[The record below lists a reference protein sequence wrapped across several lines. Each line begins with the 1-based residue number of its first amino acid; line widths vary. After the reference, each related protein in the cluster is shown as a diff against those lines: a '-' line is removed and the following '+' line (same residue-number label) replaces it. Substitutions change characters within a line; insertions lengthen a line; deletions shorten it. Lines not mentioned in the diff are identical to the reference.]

1 MVRIIAET
9 TTSAD
14 DAEAVGRLAAL
25 DLNRALTVVLESN
38 SSCEK
43 TAFWSH
49 SYIKTNILPR
59 QARD

>member
-1 MVRIIAET
+1 MVRIIADK

-43 TAFWSH
+43 TAFLSH
-49 SYIKTNILPR
+49 SCIKTNILPR

>member
-1 MVRIIAET
+1 VVRVIAE

-43 TAFWSH
+43 TAFLSH
-49 SYIKTNILPR
+49 L
-59 QARD
+59 